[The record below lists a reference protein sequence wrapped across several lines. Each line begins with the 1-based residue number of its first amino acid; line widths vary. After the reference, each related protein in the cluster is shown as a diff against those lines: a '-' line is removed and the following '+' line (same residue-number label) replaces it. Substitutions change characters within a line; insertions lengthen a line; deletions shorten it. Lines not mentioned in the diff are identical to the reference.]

1 MSSNSTVTNDLSNAP
16 TPAPKSNTPGPT
28 IATENKHL
36 ACNTIDVD
44 EYIELVNQQEQAMT
58 TAATVP
64 RVPPRK
70 PSSNRRKA
78 KHKLLPYSAPK
89 KGTSHRYKPRSK
101 TKRKPPQCPKR
112 QGLLTNQIG
121 TAKPETDGHFNN
133 SKVGEHNKIPTSH
146 WKKHG
151 YNVAPACKGVLIPH
165 SGLVNPGT
173 V

>member
-1 MSSNSTVTNDLSNAP
+1 MSSNSTDTDDSSNVQ
-16 TPAPKSNTPGPT
+16 TPAPKSNTIGPT

-70 PSSNRRKA
+70 PSSKRRKA
-78 KHKLLPYSAPK
+78 KHKLLLYGAPTK
-89 KGTSHRYKPRSK
+89 KGTSHRYKPRRK
-101 TKRKPPQCPKR
+101 MKRKPPQCPKR
-112 QGLLTNQIG
+112 QGIPLNQIG

-133 SKVGEHNKIPTSH
+133 SKEGEHNKLPT
-146 WKKHG
+146 
-151 YNVAPACKGVLIPH
+151 
-165 SGLVNPGT
+165 
-173 V
+173 